1 MGESLRVHL
10 FGEPRFEYG
19 GSLHAFNAPPKTL
32 PLVAFLLM
40 HRRTPVARA
49 AGAAALW
56 PESDHVEALANLRR
70 HLHYAN
76 KALPPP
82 PGGIPWILAD
92 GRSIAWNAAA
102 PYWLDVEVFESESQE
117 QRYRA
122 HAVRLYSGDLY
133 ERCAEEWIFFDRER
147 LRSLQMSNLAQL
159 TAEAR
164 MRNAYLQALQYAE
177 LMLALDPWRED
188 ALRSVLEIR
197 ALLGD
202 RSGAAA
208 EYERFAE
215 RLQSELGV
223 TPSEQ
228 SVQLYERI
236 RTKHDES
243 SGAASGV
250 MPVAQP
256 LVGRR
261 NELAMLTEEWQ
272 RAAQGRGRLLFIGG
286 EAGVGKTALVETLAA
301 AAAEDGALVLRGAA
315 GIETPYQPFLD
326 VIRAAGGSAVTMAAL
341 ASSGGSSAGGERLQ
355 FFEAIAN
362 LLERASARPL
372 LVVLEDLHEA
382 GPETFD
388 LLRYLATRL
397 SEAPVLFAATYR
409 EYEVGRTHPLRTL
422 RRQLSRSGNLTHLAV
437 TALDRDSAAEL
448 VRARY
453 PRLVDDATIDRL
465 YQTTGGNPLFLVELL
480 HQYAQHHFDA
490 LPESVASIVRRR
502 LAAVSTA
509 ARSVAEA
516 AAVAGRACTV
526 ELAAQVTGLS
536 EGETLEA
543 FEQLGERHIVRESAA
558 PGAAAFSFV
567 HDIVRKAIYDG
578 VPQDVLRRRHERTGL
593 VLRDLHAD
601 EFKQV
606 AGVAARHLERG
617 KRFEEAAQAYAL
629 AAEAALHV
637 YALDEAQHCASRTR
651 ELTDRRDLC
660 ARALLV
666 CESVARARTNREEQ
680 REALEALAGMTSE
693 IPEAVQLDVAHR
705 RAEFLIAANDERA
718 DAALEELEKLA
729 IRHQEIRPHFL
740 AAAGK
745 LAHQRGDYERAA
757 EQLREAREAFASSG
771 DAQHAI
777 EAFSA
782 LLTVTISAGRLQPE
796 VIGEID
802 AWKPEG
808 VDARTTAL
816 IAQLR
821 GRALYNYE
829 PAGALAAGQQM
840 LQAARI
846 ADDLWLEALAHRTI
860 GACAGHLNR
869 LSLSAEHLRLCA
881 DLTLAAGRP
890 YDLSAVRI
898 FQALTAWRAAFVE
911 PGYEFATEA
920 LNAARACGSK
930 DMEVRAGT
938 MLADLDV
945 AAGDPERA
953 LERLAPLRETA
964 ERCALG
970 GVLPAI
976 LLLYGSLQVA
986 HEDPRVGIA
995 TLLES
1000 RRLASQFKI
1009 ALTHTSPLLGLACLR
1024 ADDPSNA
1031 RLWANEVTV
1040 NLDAVR
1046 ALFHVPHSYLWAS
1059 AHLLHF
1065 LGDEDEA
1072 RTFATAAY
1080 ERYNEILSTI
1090 AEDPMRKAFTGY
1102 RVNRA
1107 IVALHEQELW
1117 VPDPIRLWFS
1127 SQNLGSLGGHDAP
1140 STTGASQHEDP
1151 KSGTDG

>member
-10 FGEPRFEYG
+10 FGEPRFEYC
-19 GSLHAFNAPPKTL
+19 GSLHAFNAPPRTL

-40 HRRTPVARA
+40 HRHAPVARA

-82 PGGIPWILAD
+82 PGGVPWILAD

-133 ERCAEEWIFFDRER
+133 ERCADEWIFYDRER

-159 TAEAR
+159 TADAR
-164 MRNAYLQALQYAE
+164 ARNAYLQALQYAE

-223 TPSEQ
+223 SPSEQ
-228 SVQLYERI
+228 SLQLYERI
-236 RTKHDES
+236 RTKRDES
-243 SGAASGV
+243 AAAGATS
-250 MPVAQP
+250 PVTQP

-272 RAAQGRGRLLFIGG
+272 RAAQGRGRLLLIGG
-286 EAGVGKTALVETLAA
+286 EAGIGKTALLETLAA
-301 AAAEDGALVLRGAA
+301 GAAEDGAQVLRGAA
-315 GIETPYQPFLD
+315 GIEAPYQPFLE
-326 VIRAAGGSAVTMAAL
+326 VIRAAGGSAVTMAAV
-341 ASSGGSSAGGERLQ
+341 ASAGGSSAGGERLQ

-362 LLERASARPL
+362 LLERAASKPL
-372 LVVLEDLHEA
+372 LIVLEDLHEA

-388 LLRYLATRL
+388 LLRYLAMRL

-422 RRQLSRSGNLTHLAV
+422 RRQLARSGHLTHLAV
-437 TALDRDSAAEL
+437 TALDRESAAEL

-453 PRLVDDATIDRL
+453 PRLVDDALMDRL

-480 HQYAQHHFDA
+480 HQYAQHRFDA
-490 LPESVASIVRRR
+490 LPESVASIVHRR
-502 LAAVSTA
+502 LRAVTAA

-526 ELAAQVTGLS
+526 ELAAQVTGFS

-567 HDIVRKAIYDG
+567 HDIVRSAIYDDI
-578 VPQDVLRRRHERTGL
+578 PQDLLRRRHERIGL
-593 VLRDLHAD
+593 VLRELHAD
-601 EFKQV
+601 EFEQV

-617 KRFEEAAQAYAL
+617 ERFEEAAQAYAL
-629 AAEAALHV
+629 AAEAALRV
-637 YALDEAQHCASRTR
+637 YALDEAQHCASRAR
-651 ELTDRRDLC
+651 ELTNRRDVC

-666 CESVARARTNREEQ
+666 CEFVARARTNREEQ
-680 REALEALAGMTSE
+680 REALEALATMTGE
-693 IPEAVQLDVAHR
+693 IPESVQLDVAHR
-705 RAEFLIAANDERA
+705 RAEFLIAGNDERA
-718 DAALEELEKLA
+718 DAALEELRELA
-729 IRHQEIRPHFL
+729 AGHPQIRPHFL

-757 EQLREAREAFASSG
+757 GQLREAREAFMACG
-771 DAQHAI
+771 DTQRAVETYA
-777 EAFSA
+777 A
-782 LLTVTISAGRLQPE
+782 LLTATIAAGRLQPD

-802 AWKPEG
+802 AWTPEG
-808 VDARTTAL
+808 ADARTTAL
-816 IAQLR
+816 IAHLR
-821 GRALYNYE
+821 GRALYNYD

-860 GACAGHLNR
+860 GASAGHLNR
-869 LSLSAEHLRLCA
+869 LSLAAEHLQLCA

-890 YDLSAVRI
+890 YDLASVRI
-898 FQALTAWRAAFVE
+898 FQAQTAWRAAFVE
-911 PGYEFATEA
+911 PGYEFAAEA
-920 LNAARACGSK
+920 LSAARACGSK
-930 DMEVRAGT
+930 DLEVRAAAI
-938 MLADLDV
+938 LADLDIE
-945 AAGDPERA
+945 AGDADRA
-953 LERLAPLRETA
+953 LSRLGPLRETA
-964 ERCALG
+964 ERFALG
-970 GVLPAI
+970 GVLPAV

-986 HEDPRVGIA
+986 LEDPHAGIA

-1000 RRLASQFKI
+1000 RRLAAQFKI
-1009 ALTHTSPLLGLACLR
+1009 NLTHTLPLLGLSYLC
-1024 ADDPSNA
+1024 ADDSDNA
-1031 RLWANEVTV
+1031 RLWADEVRG
-1040 NLDAVR
+1040 NLAAMR
-1046 ALFHVPHSYLWAS
+1046 ALFFFPHHYLWAS

-1065 LGDEDEA
+1065 MGDTEDAEA
-1072 RTFATAAY
+1072 FAAAAY
-1080 ERYNEILSTI
+1080 ERYNEILSGI
-1090 AEDPMRKAFTGY
+1090 AEEPMRNAFTGY
-1102 RVNRA
+1102 RLNGA
-1107 IVALHEQELW
+1107 IVALHERGVW
-1117 VPDPIRLWFS
+1117 APDPLRLWFS
-1127 SQNLGSLGGHDAP
+1127 SGNLGSLGSHDAP
-1140 STTGASQHEDP
+1140 RAAATREHEYP
-1151 KSGTDG
+1151 QSGTDG

>member
-1 MGESLRVHL
+1 MGEGLRVHL
-10 FGEPRFEYG
+10 FGEPRFEYC

-82 PGGIPWILAD
+82 PGGVPWILAD
-92 GRSIAWNAAA
+92 GRSIAWNPAA

-133 ERCAEEWIFFDRER
+133 ERCADEWIFFDRER

-164 MRNAYLQALQYAE
+164 ARNAYLQALQYAE

-236 RTKHDES
+236 RTKRDQ
-243 SGAASGV
+243 SGAASATS
-250 MPVAQP
+250 PVTQP

-272 RAAQGRGRLLFIGG
+272 RAAQGRGRLLLLGG
-286 EAGVGKTALVETLAA
+286 EAGIGKTALVETLAA
-301 AAAEDGALVLRGAA
+301 AAAEDGAQVLRGAA
-315 GIETPYQPFLD
+315 GIEAPYQPFLE
-326 VIRAAGGSAVTMAAL
+326 VIRAAGGSAVTMAEV
-341 ASSGGSSAGGERLQ
+341 ASAGGSAAGGERLQ

-362 LLERASARPL
+362 LLERAAAKPL

-382 GPETFD
+382 GAETFD
-388 LLRYLATRL
+388 LLRYLAMRL

-422 RRQLSRSGNLTHLAV
+422 RRQLSRSGHLTHLAV
-437 TALDRDSAAEL
+437 TALDRESAAEL

-453 PRLVDDATIDRL
+453 PRLVDDTLMDRL

-480 HQYAQHHFDA
+480 HQYAQHRFDA

-502 LAAVSTA
+502 LRAVAPA

-516 AAVAGRACTV
+516 AAIAGRACTV
-526 ELAAQVTGLS
+526 ELAAQVTGFS

-543 FEQLGERHIVRESAA
+543 FEQLGERHIVRESA

-567 HDIVRKAIYDG
+567 HDIVRTAIYDDI
-578 VPQDVLRRRHERTGL
+578 PHDILRRRHERIGL
-593 VLRDLHAD
+593 VLRELHAD
-601 EFKQV
+601 EFEQV

-617 KRFEEAAQAYAL
+617 ERFDEAAQAYAF
-629 AAEAALHV
+629 AAEAALRV
-637 YALDEAQHCASRTR
+637 YALDEAQHCASRAR
-651 ELTDRRDLC
+651 DLTQRRDVC

-666 CESVARARTNREEQ
+666 CEFVARSRTNREEQ
-680 REALEALAGMTSE
+680 REALEALATMTGE
-693 IPEAVQLDVAHR
+693 IPESVQLDVAHR
-705 RAEFLIAANDERA
+705 RAEFLIAANDSRA
-718 DAALEELEKLA
+718 DAALDELRQLA
-729 IRHQEIRPHFL
+729 AGRPQIHPHFL
-740 AAAGK
+740 AASGK
-745 LAHQRGDYERAA
+745 LSHQRGDYAGAA
-757 EQLREAREAFASSG
+757 GQLREAREAFMACG
-771 DAQHAI
+771 DTQRAI
-777 EAFSA
+777 ETYAA
-782 LLTVTISAGRLQPE
+782 LLTATIAAGRLQPD

-802 AWKPEG
+802 AWTPEDA
-808 VDARTTAL
+808 DARTTAL
-816 IAQLR
+816 IAHLR
-821 GRALYNYE
+821 GRALYNYD

-840 LQAARI
+840 LQAARV

-860 GACAGHLNR
+860 GACAGHLNQ

-890 YDLSAVRI
+890 YDLASVRI
-898 FQALTAWRAAFVE
+898 FQAQTAWRAAFVE
-911 PGYEFATEA
+911 PGYEFAAEA
-920 LNAARACGSK
+920 LSAARACGSK
-930 DMEVRAGT
+930 DLEVRAAA
-938 MLADLDV
+938 MLADLDIET
-945 AAGDPERA
+945 GDAERA
-953 LERLAPLRETA
+953 LNRLAPLRDTA
-964 ERCALG
+964 ERFALG
-970 GVLPAI
+970 GVLPAV
-976 LLLYGSLQVA
+976 LLLYGSLQVVL
-986 HEDPRVGIA
+986 EDPRAGIA

-1000 RRLASQFKI
+1000 RRLAAQFKI
-1009 ALTHTSPLLGLACLR
+1009 NLTHTFPLLGLSYMC
-1024 ADDPSNA
+1024 ADDRAAA
-1031 RLWANEVTV
+1031 RSWAEEVAA
-1040 NLDAVR
+1040 NLDAMR
-1046 ALFHVPHSYLWAS
+1046 ALFFFPHHYLWAS

-1065 LGDEDEA
+1065 IGNQEHA
-1072 RTFATAAY
+1072 QAFAAAAY
-1080 ERYNEILSTI
+1080 ERYHDILSGI
-1090 AEDPMRKAFTGY
+1090 ADEPMRSAFIAY
-1102 RVNRA
+1102 RLNRA
-1107 IVALHEQELW
+1107 IVELHERGVW
-1117 VPDPIRLWFS
+1117 TPDPLRLWFS
-1127 SQNLGSLGGHDAP
+1127 PGNLRRLGCYDAP
-1140 STTGASQHEDP
+1140 STAVAREHEYP
-1151 KSGTDG
+1151 QSGTDG